1 MRLDERDFIKHIK
14 MNLESFCVIFCMF
27 FQPLQTNANNIIYII
42 LWGKSYCMLPLGV
55 SASLTNS
62 VFIFRFFLFHEI
74 SVLMIGFVFAQIFR
88 ESSNTSGNGDSSIT
102 SHKNEVGKN
111 LHYLTCSDKRLREI
125 ENWLEHFEISKSVN
139 VKKRKFPL
147 IILTSFFLP
156 LQYLWWRSMWNFWA
170 IIISWKSF
178 MWKPLSFLIFAVMHW
193 LFFY

>member
-156 LQYLWWRSMWNFWA
+156 LQYLWWRSMWNFWG

>member
-88 ESSNTSGNGDSSIT
+88 ESSNTSRNGDSSIT

-178 MWKPLSFLIFAVMHW
+178 MWKPLSFLIFAFMHW

>member
-14 MNLESFCVIFCMF
+14 MSLESFCVIFCMF

-170 IIISWKSF
+170 IIILWKSF